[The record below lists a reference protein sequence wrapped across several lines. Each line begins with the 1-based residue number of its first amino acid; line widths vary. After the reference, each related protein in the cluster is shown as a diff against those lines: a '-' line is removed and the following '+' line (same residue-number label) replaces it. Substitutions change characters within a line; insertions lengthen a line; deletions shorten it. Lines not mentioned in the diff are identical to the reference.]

1 MTWGNL
7 IQNIDGSYLVERF
20 NYAWGLEEFNWKC
33 KWDSRVAREHSFDHK
48 IDWFCIYGS
57 SLE

>member
-20 NYAWGLEEFNWKC
+20 NYARGLQELN
-33 KWDSRVAREHSFDHK
+33 
-48 IDWFCIYGS
+48 
-57 SLE
+57 